1 MVELRHRNLMTDED
15 STEWA
20 IATSD
25 LIGDG
30 YVAPSEVASSRSGS
44 EHASPWDFDLSSM
57 AFERAELKVNLNLE
71 EVMFDDAYL
80 PDADMQQSLLYP
92 IFFARQKVG
101 PEHYTKRTGW
111 NCYEIVYTNAGR
123 GALEVDGRTYEL
135 EPGSLAL
142 LDNRRPHLYRADD
155 SNGWD
160 YTFLHFD
167 GGSAEYLCRQVQ
179 ADGIVYEDVRHTGA
193 GRALEGLVDLNHD
206 HADDACLLFHSNLTD
221 LLVATACLEPAPPA
235 GTPDWLGDVER
246 YIDEHCGEDLSLAEL
261 ARRACLS
268 ESWFSHVFKESTG
281 TSPIRYRNAARIEQA
296 KRLLCQTDW
305 PVERVGEEVGFRTLS
320 NFYAKFRDETGVS
333 PAAWREEHRR
343 ADRQA

>member
-111 NCYEIVYTNAGR
+111 NCYEFVYTNSGR

-142 LDNRRPHLYRADD
+142 LDNRQPHLYRADGD
-155 SNGWD
+155 GGWE

-167 GGSAEYLCRQVQ
+167 GSSAEYLCRQAQ
-179 ADGIVYEDVRHTGA
+179 SDGIVYEDVRHTGA

-206 HADDACLLFHSNLTD
+206 HTGDAGLLFHSNLTD

-235 GTPDWLGDVER
+235 GTSDWLGDVER
-246 YIDEHCGEDLSLAEL
+246 YIDEHCCEDLSLSEL

-268 ESWFSHVFKESTG
+268 ESWFSHAFKESAG
-281 TSPIRYRNAARIEQA
+281 TSPIQYLIGARIRRAEE
-296 KRLLCQTDW
+296 LLLQTDW
-305 PVERVGEEVGFRTLS
+305 SVERVSEEAGFRTLS
-320 NFYAKFRDETGVS
+320 NFYAKFRDETGTS

-343 ADRQA
+343 ADRLA